1 MRDTFTERGGVEID
15 TQGDAFFFAFPRARD
30 AVEAAVEAQ
39 RAHAAHDWPDGC
51 AVLVRM
57 GLHTGEPA
65 VGSEGYLGLDVV
77 RAARL
82 CTAGKGGHVL
92 LSDTTRALVGATLP
106 AGVSIFPLGERQV
119 KDFDEPER
127 VFELEIEGATPPHEH
142 ETAAPPVQVPAP
154 PQPPAP
160 KRPDDFGDRLA
171 DRIKAMVER
180 SVERSLERAASQ
192 VDTLAERASKRPE
205 TITERL
211 EED

>member
-1 MRDTFTERGGVEID
+1 
-15 TQGDAFFFAFPRARD
+15 
-30 AVEAAVEAQ
+30 
-39 RAHAAHDWPDGC
+39 
-51 AVLVRM
+51 M

-106 AGVSIFPLGERQV
+106 AGVSIFPLGERQL

-142 ETAAPPVQVPAP
+142 ETAE
-154 PQPPAP
+154 PQYRCRRRRSHRAP

-205 TITERL
+205 TIAERL